1 MLKRTRNMKLE
12 QVVDNLTT
20 PELDAKIEEL
30 RAMPER
36 TIKEDIMLT
45 YMLVESIQRDIKEL
59 R

>member
-1 MLKRTRNMKLE
+1 MLKRTENMKLE
-12 QVVDNLTT
+12 QVVDSLTT
-20 PELDAKIEEL
+20 PELDAKIEEM

-45 YMLVESIQRDIKEL
+45 YMLVESIQRDLKEL

>member
-1 MLKRTRNMKLE
+1 MKLE

-59 R
+59 K